1 MSDDGTG
8 APVVAAL
15 VVVSFVVLVLA
26 VLLAWAW

>member
-26 VLLAWAW
+26 LLAWVW